1 MNAPT
6 TFAPTALGATT
17 MGHSALEVA
26 PSHPLATVEVA
37 AGAPAQYDAPLE
49 LPNNF
54 PVPLT
59 GEQQAGIAA
68 RVAAFDFLKL
78 HTRDVPKLGLSAELE
93 LGKALDSFLA
103 RINQQGNPAL
113 FRLTDELTNHFED
126 AKLEQVADRILNAK
140 PGLVQRII
148 GLFSKKFAR
157 SAIAKAWED
166 VSRMA
171 SGRSKTLSDHVN
183 AIQKKLEG
191 EMAKLGIELTNMDK
205 VKDAYRANLVSFAI
219 ETAVLHNSLLKA
231 RFQFAQAEEEL
242 KKDPQA
248 YQDAQ
253 DKLQALES
261 RALAVEGGLTK
272 LPADQIVIRQLQNA
286 GIGTLQELST
296 TMSSRFNSIKGELL
310 VIHGALAVQ
319 GVQRLGQ
326 QGAALDANLG
336 KVRGKLMKDV
346 VLTAATMPGQ
356 NRAQQANQLKA
367 LVEQSRELQTITVT
381 AREENKRQFDEAR
394 TTLANV
400 RKELLDLGLSVNPG
414 QPVTGAF

>member
-6 TFAPTALGATT
+6 RFAPTAMGATSL
-17 MGHSALEVA
+17 GQSALEVA
-26 PSHPLATVEVA
+26 PSHPIVPVETA
-37 AGAPAQYDAPLE
+37 APVMPYPEHLE
-49 LPNNF
+49 LPANF

-59 GEQQAGIAA
+59 ADQQDGIAA
-68 RVAAFDFLKL
+68 RVEAFDFLAL
-78 HTRDVPKLGLSAELE
+78 QTRDVPKLGLSAELE

-140 PGLVQRII
+140 PGLLARLY
-148 GLFSKKFAR
+148 GLVNKKFAR

-171 SGRSKTLSDHVN
+171 AGRSKTLSDHVN
-183 AIQKKLEG
+183 LIQKKLEA
-191 EMAKLGIELTNMDK
+191 EMTKLGVELTNMDK
-205 VKDAYRANLVSFAI
+205 VKEAYRANLVSFSI
-219 ETAVLHNSLLKA
+219 ETAVLHNALIKA
-231 RFQFAQAEEEL
+231 RVQFANAEEAL

-248 YQDAQ
+248 YQEAQ

-272 LPADQIVIRQLQNA
+272 LPTDQIIIRQLQNA

-296 TMSSRFNSIKGELL
+296 TMSSRFNSIKSELL

-367 LVEQSRELQTITVT
+367 LVENSRELQAITVS
-381 AREENKRQFDEAR
+381 ARDENKRQFDEAR
-394 TTLANV
+394 QTMAAV
-400 RKELLDLGLSVNPG
+400 RRDLLELGLAVNPG
-414 QPVTGAF
+414 QPVAGTF